1 MVIRPATILG
11 IHSLALMSLSTH
23 QLVYPTSW
31 AQATNGQRRIKDRKG
46 GENIRRTIA
55 NMSNI
60 KVKDKR

>member
-11 IHSLALMSLSTH
+11 ITLTGADEP
-23 QLVYPTSW
+23 VYPSTCVSNP
-31 AQATNGQRRIKDRKG
+31 AGCKQQTGRIKDKKG